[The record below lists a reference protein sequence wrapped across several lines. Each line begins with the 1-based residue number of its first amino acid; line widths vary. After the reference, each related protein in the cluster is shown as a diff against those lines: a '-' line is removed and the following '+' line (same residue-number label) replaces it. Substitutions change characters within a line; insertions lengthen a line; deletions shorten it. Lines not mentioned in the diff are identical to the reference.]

1 MCLGWAARDRQQLEQ
16 KAPLVYIVK
25 IYCVV
30 RFNNGYRADR
40 QLSGGMCTEGEDERE
55 REREREVHSGH
66 SPQPRPQVSHV
77 FIFPLPEVDLSRCNR
92 NLKRVLVQSTHLYMR
107 PQLLL

>member
-55 REREREVHSGH
+55 RERESARCI
-66 SPQPRPQVSHV
+66 QVTARSQGLRCHTSSSSLSLRS
-77 FIFPLPEVDLSRCNR
+77 IFPAVIA
-92 NLKRVLVQSTHLYMR
+92 T
-107 PQLLL
+107 